1 MMFFDSGCFLFLCKG
16 KLGSGL
22 ITCQR
27 DPSILGMLLRISL
40 EQGSFLMISLLK
52 QEMTLL
58 EIRSF
63 TTTILGF
70 SRPQIG
76 GRGIPRRKKVC
87 FSRPHVCGRDR

>member
-1 MMFFDSGCFLFLCKG
+1 M
-16 KLGSGL
+16 
-22 ITCQR
+22 
-27 DPSILGMLLRISL
+27 SILLTLIMRRIFSDFGYVPKMFPCFN
-40 EQGSFLMISLLK
+40 EIEISFLVIQHYL
-52 QEMTLL
+52 TLL

-87 FSRPHVCGRDR
+87 FSRPHFCGRDR

>member
-1 MMFFDSGCFLFLCKG
+1 MKISNHQMCNEGGAPLFIMIAEKQIERSR
-16 KLGSGL
+16 KEQE
-22 ITCQR
+22 TN
-27 DPSILGMLLRISL
+27 
-40 EQGSFLMISLLK
+40 EQGKMRGEHRYS
-52 QEMTLL
+52 LL

-70 SRPQIG
+70 SRPEIG